1 MKAVYPAILTPEEI
15 GGYSVIFPDIAGG
28 TQGETLYEAL
38 EMAEAL
44 VGFMLPSLE
53 DGEEIPEP
61 TPLEKVEVEKGSF
74 VTLIKVD
81 TAEYL
86 QKEAA
91 RQAEMQK
98 SESVA

>member
-1 MKAVYPAILTPEEI
+1 MKAVYPAILTPEKV
-15 GGYSVIFPDIAGG
+15 GYSVVFPDIAGG
-28 TQGETLYEAL
+28 TQGDTLYEAL
-38 EMAEAL
+38 EMAESL
-44 VGFMLPSLE
+44 VGFMLTSLE
-53 DGEEIPEP
+53 EGEEIPEP
-61 TPLEKVEVEKGSF
+61 TPLEKIEVAKGSF

>member
-1 MKAVYPAILTPEEI
+1 MQKVYPAILTPEKV
-15 GGYSVIFPDIAGG
+15 GYSVIFPDIAGG
-28 TQGETLYEAL
+28 TQGATLYEAI

-44 VGFMLPSLE
+44 VGFMLTSLDE
-53 DGEEIPEP
+53 GEEIPEP
-61 TPLEKVEVEKGSF
+61 TPIEKVEVEKGSF

-98 SESVA
+98 AEGAA

>member
-1 MKAVYPAILTPEEI
+1 MKMVFPCKLIAEEV

-44 VGFMLPSLE
+44 VGFMLTSLE
-53 DGEEIPEP
+53 EGEEIPEP

-98 SESVA
+98 SEGAA